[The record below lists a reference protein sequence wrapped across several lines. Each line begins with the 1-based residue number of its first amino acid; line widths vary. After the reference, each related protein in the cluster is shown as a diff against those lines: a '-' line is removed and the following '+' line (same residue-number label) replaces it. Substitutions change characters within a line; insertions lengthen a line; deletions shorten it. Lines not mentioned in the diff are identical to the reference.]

1 MSATTN
7 FITIGSTTS
16 DDGRMS
22 RDSVLRPELH
32 NPRRCLRQPVLLVSD
47 HNPSPHFITVDNV
60 SGEALCSTSHVDP
73 LDPSWL
79 ENAPGIQH
87 PMMLAKWDAVCR
99 KWSTPPTSPTSVAIS
114 DLGAERFPT
123 LLLNHKKLPD
133 SMLDIDGDRIDATP
147 QSSPSLAPTKAE
159 TLPAEV
165 AEMASVVLPLPTSW
179 VGRMLAGWC

>member
-1 MSATTN
+1 
-7 FITIGSTTS
+7 
-16 DDGRMS
+16 
-22 RDSVLRPELH
+22 
-32 NPRRCLRQPVLLVSD
+32 VSD
-47 HNPSPHFITVDNV
+47 HNPSPHFITVDNA

-123 LLLNHKKLPD
+123 LLLNHKKLPE
-133 SMLDIDGDRIDATP
+133 SVFEGDGDRDDPI
-147 QSSPSLAPTKAE
+147 SPRLEASKAE
-159 TLPAEV
+159 TLPVEM

>member
-32 NPRRCLRQPVLLVSD
+32 NPRRCLRQPVLLVSAPTTMNHPLPIPAQPCLSTQLRSPPDPVSD

-73 LDPSWL
+73 LDPFWL

-87 PMMLAKWDAVCR
+87 PMMLAKWDAV
-99 KWSTPPTSPTSVAIS
+99 SQ
-114 DLGAERFPT
+114 
-123 LLLNHKKLPD
+123 
-133 SMLDIDGDRIDATP
+133 AT
-147 QSSPSLAPTKAE
+147 
-159 TLPAEV
+159 TLPA
-165 AEMASVVLPLPTSW
+165 P
-179 VGRMLAGWC
+179 

>member
-1 MSATTN
+1 MRLSH
-7 FITIGSTTS
+7 
-16 DDGRMS
+16 S
-22 RDSVLRPELH
+22 RSP
-32 NPRRCLRQPVLLVSD
+32 
-47 HNPSPHFITVDNV
+47 PS
-60 SGEALCSTSHVDP
+60 
-73 LDPSWL
+73 
-79 ENAPGIQH
+79 Q
-87 PMMLAKWDAVCR
+87 VCR

-114 DLGAERFPT
+114 DLGAERFPP

-147 QSSPSLAPTKAE
+147 QSSPSLSPTKAE

>member
-1 MSATTN
+1 MPACT
-7 FITIGSTTS
+7 
-16 DDGRMS
+16 
-22 RDSVLRPELH
+22 
-32 NPRRCLRQPVLLVSD
+32 
-47 HNPSPHFITVDNV
+47 
-60 SGEALCSTSHVDP
+60 
-73 LDPSWL
+73 
-79 ENAPGIQH
+79 
-87 PMMLAKWDAVCR
+87 
-99 KWSTPPTSPTSVAIS
+99 STPTLTPTPTPTPTLA
-114 DLGAERFPT
+114 LTLTPTLTLTLTLHPHPPPGAERFPT